1 MRLET
6 GSMGRWY
13 LSGATKTSDD
23 LIIDFS
29 KDAILVYQD
38 SNDPEKRDK
47 LDEMDLA
54 LVLTPTEFIQAFE
67 ALIELAK
74 GEMK

>member
-29 KDAILVYQD
+29 KDAILVNQD